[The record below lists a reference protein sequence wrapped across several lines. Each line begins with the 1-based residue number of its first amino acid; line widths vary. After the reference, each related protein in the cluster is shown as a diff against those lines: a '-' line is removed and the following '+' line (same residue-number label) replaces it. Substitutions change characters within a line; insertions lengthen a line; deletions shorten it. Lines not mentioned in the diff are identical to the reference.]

1 MIFHINFEY
10 AILVAGGAYQSV
22 MDYLVWDAQNP
33 DAVTGEYLGA
43 TYDRITNNIGRLDI
57 LRTIL
62 NWSEKPFDGT
72 IDADHPFVAG
82 DIKLNAVRGVHP
94 EYLELLKT
102 LKGQIKKYLDWAD
115 AKIAAGAK
123 ETDLALFSTQEL
135 HIFQTYYGGLR
146 PSADQT
152 QWIYSNYDL
161 VRQIVE
167 NGQDL
172 KPWLTAQGA
181 KFDDGQQFT
190 IVGSLWQ
197 RVFFPLDGFAS
208 ADGIDYGGNWGAYF
222 QAPYDTITKAN
233 SQNALMTRTAAQELI
248 IENGRVTGVK
258 ATQYDGTPVTAHAAK
273 GVILATGGYAANIQM
288 VQETNVYWKPEYIAN
303 NIGTTNRNSLQGD
316 GIRMAQAIGAAV
328 EGMGWVQMM
337 PLGWVNDGNL
347 SGGAGEGVIFINA
360 ATGKRYVDES
370 AERDVLSAGGFE
382 NGMSQE
388 LAQNLGLKY
397 VPGIYVELSNPE
409 INLMYGGGPVEDM
422 EGRQYTW
429 SLDELA
435 ENLGLDKQTLIDTI
449 TEYDNYV
456 MGLTD
461 SLEIEKLAYEGT
473 IGHVETDADGKYK
486 PETYTL
492 DEVFV
497 RFMAPSTHH
506 TMGGLKVDAER
517 HVLDENGNAIAGLY
531 AAGEVTGGIHAGN
544 RLGGNA
550 ILEILVSGRIAAD
563 SVNADNK

>member
-1 MIFHINFEY
+1 
-10 AILVAGGAYQSV
+10 
-22 MDYLVWDAQNP
+22 
-33 DAVTGEYLGA
+33 
-43 TYDRITNNIGRLDI
+43 
-57 LRTIL
+57 
-62 NWSEKPFDGT
+62 
-72 IDADHPFVAG
+72 
-82 DIKLNAVRGVHP
+82 
-94 EYLELLKT
+94 
-102 LKGQIKKYLDWAD
+102 
-115 AKIAAGAK
+115 
-123 ETDLALFSTQEL
+123 
-135 HIFQTYYGGLR
+135 
-146 PSADQT
+146 
-152 QWIYSNYDL
+152 
-161 VRQIVE
+161 
-167 NGQDL
+167 
-172 KPWLTAQGA
+172 
-181 KFDDGQQFT
+181 
-190 IVGSLWQ
+190 
-197 RVFFPLDGFAS
+197 
-208 ADGIDYGGNWGAYF
+208 
-222 QAPYDTITKAN
+222 
-233 SQNALMTRTAAQELI
+233 
-248 IENGRVTGVK
+248 
-258 ATQYDGTPVTAHAAK
+258 
-273 GVILATGGYAANIQM
+273 
-288 VQETNVYWKPEYIAN
+288 
-303 NIGTTNRNSLQGD
+303 
-316 GIRMAQAIGAAV
+316 MAQAIGAAV

-388 LAQNLGLKY
+388 LAQ
-397 VPGIYVELSNPE
+397 
-409 INLMYGGGPVEDM
+409 
-422 EGRQYTW
+422 
-429 SLDELA
+429 
-435 ENLGLDKQTLIDTI
+435 NLGLDKQTLIDTI